1 MSRKGISTE
10 EKKARML
17 QLFYERKEFF
27 QLKDLEKIAPKE
39 KGIIVNSVK
48 DVLQSLVDD
57 GAVDTDKIGTSIYF
71 WAFPSKALNSKK
83 RKANE
88 LEDQLAEA
96 NKKLKL
102 TVDSITELKSG
113 CDNSRERN
121 GYLDEIM
128 ELEIQK
134 KVLDKDMEKYA
145 DCNPITLRRM
155 QEQTTKLKEAA
166 NRWTDNVFNVKSWC
180 KRKFNMEDQELDKQ
194 FGIPADFDYV
204 D

>member
-1 MSRKGISTE
+1 MSRKGLSVE

-71 WAFPSKALNSKK
+71 WAFPSKAANIKK
-83 RKANE
+83 QKLHE
-88 LEDQLAEA
+88 LDEKLTES

-102 TVDSITELKSG
+102 TTDSLTGLQSE
-113 CDNSRERN
+113 CNDSRERN
-121 GYLDEIM
+121 VYLDEIM
-128 ELEIQK
+128 ELELQK
-134 KVLDKDMEKYA
+134 KNLDKEMEKYA
-145 DCNPITLRRM
+145 DCDPFVLRKM
-155 QEQTTKLKEAA
+155 QGQSKKLQEAA
-166 NRWTDNVFNVKSWC
+166 NRWTDNVFSVKSWC
-180 KRKFNMEDQELDKQ
+180 KKKFNVEDQVIDKQ
-194 FGIPADFDYV
+194 FGIPTEFDYV